1 MKKLILAAIL
11 CFCFSIQQQHAC
23 TSIII
28 SGKATPDGRPLM
40 WKHRDTGAPYNH
52 IAYIDEGGY
61 RFLGLVNSDDP
72 DGAVWTG
79 SNETGFSIMNTASY
93 NLKDDDVKEM
103 DHEGLLMR
111 QALKVCKTVQDFEHL
126 LDTLPR
132 PLRVEA
138 NFGVIDAYGGAAY
151 YETNNKHYY
160 KKDVNDTT
168 LAPEGY
174 LIYTNFSFEGRTDEG
189 LGYIRYDNAR
199 KIFKQME
206 KEEFTPERIFREAS
220 RSFYNSQL
228 DIDLKNPE
236 QSPNNHSGWFVEQDF
251 IPRAESTASI
261 VIQGVKPGMPAEHT
275 IMWTALGYPPV
286 SVALPLWVKMGKD
299 QPSLVQYDTALKTAP
314 LCYYS
319 SRLKDKV
326 YAIHRG
332 NGQKYLHWRLLWNN
346 EKTGYI
352 QQLQPVETQV
362 FKLFETASSS
372 HDTLDTKKTK
382 DIYKQAESII
392 SVVYRQLGA
401 Y

>member
-11 CFCFSIQQQHAC
+11 CFCFSICQQHAC
-23 TSIII
+23 TSINI

-199 KIFKQME
+199 KIFKQMK
-206 KEEFTPERIFREAS
+206 KEGFTPERIFREAS

-261 VIQGVKPGMPAEHT
+261 VIQGIKPGMPAEHT

-332 NGQKYLHWRLLWNN
+332 NGQKYLHWQLLWNN

-372 HDTLDTKKTK
+372 HDTLDTKKTT
-382 DIYKQAESII
+382 DIYKQADSII
-392 SVVYRQLGA
+392 SAAYRQLGA